1 MENDI
6 IEITDET
13 KKKLRDFDEQEAYF
27 LLCEIFSYAQATKD
41 YAKFQTDLSEWKK
54 RYPIDLFSDD
64 YKRKIKYMLSNEFLD
79 TVLKNFIAFDE
90 LSKKDPAQGLEKLR
104 KIFNKAEK
112 HKDAK
117 TLDKD
122 LDSLYKE
129 YPLKFLKEKYPHIV
143 GQLLSKAHREKVL
156 EKFDSSLA
164 FKELDNIV
172 SNPDKYSSVTDFT
185 DTISEWQKL
194 FPIEDFK
201 SDYQDRVQKTL
212 AEFSD
217 KKKLEELF
225 PVYDE
230 LDLSS
235 GTVIPLEFQASMQ
248 DISLVA
254 KNALYDFFK
263 IVDRNKGD
271 INKLFDWT
279 CKYSRYINGFD
290 ESTKNLIVENLMTK
304 YGYELPPVG
313 TQYKIPKMDSGINDL
328 LSLSD
333 YVSLEDSKKETVLQ
347 LLGILSTGNELS
359 NDDIYR
365 LNILSSNAQKAK
377 TIETAKIE
385 PKLDLFIEKFKEH
398 KLTPSD
404 NIYLGANSDT
414 SFEISVSEDI
424 DLTLQVTEDN
434 DIAATEEQVHETDNT
449 SFKEAIK
456 VTETLKKVN
465 TDSSTSNNSGG
476 SNSGGGSAQSLSKSE
491 EIFDKDISDEE
502 EDKKESKEEINVKNI
517 AVNTFSDITL
527 EESSSTENIQE
538 PIISETTIEPSEKSD
553 INKVEST
560 VQATIIETTDS
571 VAEENN
577 PEVNNS
583 TVENTQEVNN
593 STDKKP
599 HKNFTK
605 FFSNLFNKENKDD
618 GFDRDDR

>member
-13 KKKLRDFDEQEAYF
+13 RKKLRDFDEQEAYF

-54 RYPIDLFSDD
+54 RYPIDLFSED

-90 LSKKDPAQGLEKLR
+90 LSKKDPSKGLEQMR
-104 KIFNKAEK
+104 KIFDKAEK
-112 HKDAK
+112 HKDAR

-122 LDSLYKE
+122 LETLYKE

-156 EKFDSSLA
+156 EKFDSSSA

-172 SNPDKYSSVTDFT
+172 SHPDKYDKVSDFT
-185 DTISEWQKL
+185 DTISEWQNL
-194 FPIEDFK
+194 FPIADFK
-201 SDYQDRVQKTL
+201 PDYQDRVQKTL
-212 AEFSD
+212 SEFSD

-235 GTVIPLEFQASMQ
+235 GTVIPLDMQASMQ
-248 DISLVA
+248 NISLVS
-254 KNALYDFFK
+254 KNALHDFFK

-271 INKLFDWT
+271 INRLFDWT
-279 CKYSRYINGFD
+279 CKYSRYINSFD
-290 ESTKNLIVENLMTK
+290 ESTKNIIVENLMTR
-304 YGYELPPVG
+304 YGYELPPLG
-313 TQYKIPKMDSGINDL
+313 TQFKIPKMDSGMDDL

-377 TIETAKIE
+377 AIETAKIE
-385 PKLDLFIEKFKEH
+385 PKLDLFIEKFKER

-434 DIAATEEQVHETDNT
+434 DIAATEEQVHETNDT

-456 VTETLKKVN
+456 VTETLKKN
-465 TDSSTSNNSGG
+465 NNDSSSSNNSGG
-476 SNSGGGSAQSLSKSE
+476 SNSGGGSAQSLSKAE
-491 EIFDKDISDEE
+491 EIAEKVLAEEEE
-502 EDKKESKEEINVKNI
+502 EDKKDSSETLNTIPVITENTVSNSYTEENLDIENVQQISEPQTITAPLESVNIKEEVSEN
-517 AVNTFSDITL
+517 
-527 EESSSTENIQE
+527 ESAI
-538 PIISETTIEPSEKSD
+538 
-553 INKVEST
+553 
-560 VQATIIETTDS
+560 QATIIETSTPIT
-571 VAEENN
+571 EENT
-577 PEVNNS
+577 PDIDV
-583 TVENTQEVNN
+583 

-599 HKNFTK
+599 HKNFSK